1 MTITAIA
8 KAFSNGEF
16 EKIYPFIADNAIWV
30 VVGEG
35 TFIGKDAIRKN
46 CEQVSNYFKSVTTNF
61 NTINV
66 VTQDNNVVINGT
78 AEFLKD
84 NTRVSFVNACDVYEF
99 NEHAHI
105 QRITAYCI
113 QLKIGNTPDVA

>member
-16 EKIYPFIADNAIWV
+16 KKIYPFVADNAIWV
-30 VVGEG
+30 VMGEG
-35 TFIGKDAIRKN
+35 TFTGKDAILKN

-66 VTQDNNVVINGT
+66 ITQENKVVVTGT
-78 AEFLKD
+78 AEFLNDDK
-84 NTRVSFVNACDVYEF
+84 RIALVSACDIYEF
-99 NEHAHI
+99 DGNQKI
-105 QRITAYCI
+105 QTITAYCI
-113 QLKIGNTPDVA
+113 PIKDD